1 MGGNTVTGMFHYL
14 RLYESINSIFIKTL
28 DFCFCHLC
36 NALAYTAR
44 GLNLGN
50 ALAYTA
56 RGLSGRYRVESNQ
69 GDCNF
74 LRSNMIY
81 FTIHT
86 VSKDNVNVY

>member
-44 GLNLGN
+44 GL
-50 ALAYTA
+50 
-56 RGLSGRYRVESNQ
+56 SGRYRIESNQ